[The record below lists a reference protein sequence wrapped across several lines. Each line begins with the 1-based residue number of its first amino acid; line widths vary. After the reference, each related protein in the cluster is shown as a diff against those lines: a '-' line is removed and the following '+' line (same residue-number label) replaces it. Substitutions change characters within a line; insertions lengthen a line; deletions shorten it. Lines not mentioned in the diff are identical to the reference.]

1 MFDLSCIHVY
11 VRTQLTGVQSNAKRC
26 VYTVR
31 VANYFFSLLSCTL
44 FNVMSVRVCVV
55 RKPNDYMFPK
65 PGNR

>member
-1 MFDLSCIHVY
+1 MFDSSCIHMY
-11 VRTQLTGVQSNAKRC
+11 VRTQLTGVQLNAKRC

-44 FNVMSVRVCVV
+44 FNVMPVCVCVV
-55 RKPNDYMFPK
+55 RTSNDYTFPK